1 MNIFHA
7 NELHFVISM
16 EIIFWMAMLRTEV
29 QKLRTLTKKLGRL
42 FALFLIK
49 MQNCQIWRFGH
60 IWDRNSG
67 NPVSKI
73 TMEELN
79 SAPIRPVS
87 DSFQEYEIPNRLIN

>member
-1 MNIFHA
+1 MDGDAA
-7 NELHFVISM
+7 NGS
-16 EIIFWMAMLRTEV
+16 TEV
-29 QKLRTLTKKLGRL
+29 EHTYEEIRKTLL

>member
-1 MNIFHA
+1 
-7 NELHFVISM
+7 
-16 EIIFWMAMLRTEV
+16 
-29 QKLRTLTKKLGRL
+29 
-42 FALFLIK
+42 